1 MGYITA
7 CLQVTARKKGL
18 PLDTMEIATAVTSY
32 EPAGVTAQPDDG
44 TYVHGVFMKGA
55 RWDKSKQVITDSL
68 PKVLHDA
75 MPIIHVRGITAEEKD
90 TAGKYICP
98 VYTTTIRGPT
108 FTFVAPLPTDRP
120 EHVWILAAVCL
131 VMQPDQ

>member
-1 MGYITA
+1 MERWPRESRSGVARCDAANAWQWRHCKA
-7 CLQVTARKKGL
+7 CELRSDIPSQRQTVV
-18 PLDTMEIATAVTSY
+18 P
-32 EPAGVTAQPDDG
+32 
-44 TYVHGVFMKGA
+44 F
-55 RWDKSKQVITDSL
+55 SL